1 MNIEEE
7 RKAFE
12 GYVLSLSKYK
22 KRSPKFIFD
31 LDENGDY
38 DNQDIYELHHAWQA
52 SANREG
58 FVLVKASDHDRK
70 VCQLIDERDH
80 AQEQAEQLKDKLQD
94 LYGVDFGEHSNCN
107 CPFQNAIYFDDSALV
122 LVPKEP
128 TVEICKQ
135 LSSNLDNAKLIYK
148 AMLSAQEQSNESN

>member
-1 MNIEEE
+1 MMDIEEE

-12 GYVLSLSKYK
+12 GYVLSLRKYE

-58 FVLVKASDHDRK
+58 FILKEIKDCVEVNFDP
-70 VCQLIDERDH
+70 EREDDQH
-80 AQEQAEQLKDKLQD
+80 SYWSGYNQAFRELKSII
-94 LYGVDFGEHSNCN
+94 E
-107 CPFQNAIYFDDSALV
+107 
-122 LVPKEP
+122 
-128 TVEICKQ
+128 T
-135 LSSNLDNAKLIYK
+135 
-148 AMLSAQEQSNESN
+148 QEQSNV

>member
-1 MNIEEE
+1 MNIEKE
-7 RKAFE
+7 RMAFE

-52 SANREG
+52 SANRKG
-58 FVLVKASDHDRK
+58 F
-70 VCQLIDERDH
+70 
-80 AQEQAEQLKDKLQD
+80 
-94 LYGVDFGEHSNCN
+94 
-107 CPFQNAIYFDDSALV
+107 V

-128 TVEICKQ
+128 SNAMLKA
-135 LSSNLDNAKLIYK
+135 SWDNLDAGGSDEFWSVFREVLK
-148 AMLSAQEQSNESN
+148 AQEQSNESN

>member
-58 FVLVKASDHDRK
+58 FVLV
-70 VCQLIDERDH
+70 
-80 AQEQAEQLKDKLQD
+80 
-94 LYGVDFGEHSNCN
+94 
-107 CPFQNAIYFDDSALV
+107 
-122 LVPKEP
+122 PKEP

-148 AMLSAQEQSNESN
+148 AMIEAQEQSNESN